1 MIKNITELE
10 LDSSYAYV
18 VVENANSDNN
28 GDVYFYGGYYVR
40 EEN

>member
-28 GDVYFYGGYYVR
+28 VI
-40 EEN
+40 